1 MGHNLMGVLM
11 VKLEINKIIKTYGTS
26 DVFTI
31 CKSLGLWIYIL
42 PLGRNIKSHYI
53 YKKKR
58 HVLFINDDL
67 SVNEQI
73 FLCGIMLGHI
83 VLHKR
88 YTGFSTIEQK
98 EAKEFAL
105 EFIKIA
111 SN

>member
-1 MGHNLMGVLM
+1 M
-11 VKLEINKIIKTYGTS
+11 VKLQIKKIIKSYGTS

-31 CKSLGLWIYIL
+31 CRSLGLWIYIL

-58 HVLFINDDL
+58 HVLFINNNL
-67 SVNEQI
+67 SANEQI
-73 FLCGIMLGHI
+73 FLCAIMLGHLF
-83 VLHKR
+83 LHKR

-98 EAKEFAL
+98 EAEEFAL

-111 SN
+111 SK

>member
-11 VKLEINKIIKTYGTS
+11 VNLQINKIIKTYGTS

-42 PLGRNIKSHYI
+42 PLGKIKSHYI

-58 HVLFINDDL
+58 HVLFINSSL
-67 SVNEQI
+67 SINYQI
-73 FLCGIMLGHI
+73 FLCTIMLGHL

-88 YTGFSTIEQK
+88 STSFSITEQK
-98 EAKEFAL
+98 EAEEFAL
-105 EFIKIA
+105 KFIKIA
-111 SN
+111 SK